1 MTFLNEKNKILQVVQ
16 KSTLWCEAYLFN
28 FHQGKFESAQ
38 KNTEPIYGL
47 GLLE

>member
-1 MTFLNEKNKILQVVQ
+1 MRRIKFYKLYKNPPCDVRHTSLTFIKVKL
-16 KSTLWCEAYLFN
+16 S
-28 FHQGKFESAQ
+28 ESAQ